1 MRPHLEGSKC
11 KTGSRKGAYGRH
23 WLPSSL
29 EYSSML
35 TSLVAG
41 VARAAGRALLP
52 AGCLSWCDRFPSFQ
66 PHWTQRKQLLG
77 ELPPPPV
84 LVQTNLIID
93 AVGMS
98 QGREGAWVTY
108 LGSYK
113 RAVWAQ
119 TRDGML
125 A

>member
-1 MRPHLEGSKC
+1 M
-11 KTGSRKGAYGRH
+11 
-23 WLPSSL
+23 
-29 EYSSML
+29 
-35 TSLVAG
+35 
-41 VARAAGRALLP
+41 
-52 AGCLSWCDRFPSFQ
+52 
-66 PHWTQRKQLLG
+66 
-77 ELPPPPV
+77 

-108 LGSYK
+108 LGSHK